1 MNRKQRFNFIRRLRI
16 YQWFWG
22 KNWRRAF
29 TVREHVKV
37 NEETYHS
44 ALAVLVGVVGG
55 IVNVGFL
62 YGIEGVKLI
71 ALRQPGDLVSIAEL
85 LEWWQRLIIPAIGG
99 LAAGLVLH
107 WGAGLIT
114 KGTSNF
120 MEAVVAGDGRLS
132 LGSGSV
138 RAGSSLISVATG
150 ASIGREGAIAALT
163 STIVSNFGQLASW
176 PPYRLRLLVGCG
188 AAAGIAAAYNAP
200 VAGALF
206 AAHIVLGNFS
216 MQIFA
221 PLVTASV
228 VGTLISRTFFG
239 VQPWYRVEAFEFVH
253 LPQLFWFCFLGIF
266 AGVAGSMFLRM
277 LEAGKSL
284 FGRLRVPIYLR
295 LALGG
300 LIVGAIAIE
309 WPEVWGNGYAG
320 AHRILTENLTM
331 SVVLGL
337 LFAKLVATVSAVGSG
352 TVGGVFTPTL
362 FLGAAVGAAF
372 AMLLHGAGYATELP
386 THVFAL
392 VGMGSVLAATVH
404 SPLLAMIM
412 IFEISLNYSMMP
424 PLMLSCVLATLVAR
438 QLHPESVYTTALKDR
453 QIEGIDDNTTLGASQ
468 QQRIGDIM
476 RPAVPPVRDNALL
489 PEVASQFLKHTFNY
503 LPVINSKDHL
513 IGLVALHDVKPHLHA
528 KDELM
533 SVIAS
538 DVMIPV
544 PQLLT
549 PNQLVLDALPLLLKS
564 DQRNLPVVN
573 DLKERKMVGSVSKS
587 EALGLLSEAI
597 AVHSK
602 LRSR

>member
-1 MNRKQRFNFIRRLRI
+1 MNRRSKPSFIRRLRI

-22 KNWRRAF
+22 KNWHRAF
-29 TVREHVKV
+29 NVRQHVKV
-37 NEETYHS
+37 NEETFHIV
-44 ALAVLVGVVGG
+44 LAVVVGVIGG

-62 YGIEGVKLI
+62 YGVEGVKLI
-71 ALRQPGDLVSIAEL
+71 AMRQPGDLVSIAEL
-85 LEWWQRLIIPAIGG
+85 LEWWQRILIPALGG

-107 WGAGLIT
+107 WGGGWIT

-132 LGSGSV
+132 FGSGCI

-163 STIVSNFGQLASW
+163 STIVSKLGQFASW

-188 AAAGIAAAYNAP
+188 ASAGIAAAYNAP

-239 VQPWYRVEAFEFVH
+239 VQPWYHVEAFEFIH
-253 LPQLFWFCFLGIF
+253 LPQLFWFCFLGLF

-277 LEAGKSL
+277 IEASKML
-284 FGRLRVPIYLR
+284 FARLRVPIYVR
-295 LALGG
+295 LMLGG
-300 LIVGAIAIE
+300 LIVGAIAVE
-309 WPEVWGNGYAG
+309 WPEVWGNGYSG
-320 AHRILTENLTM
+320 ANRILTSDMTM
-331 SVVLGL
+331 HVVLGL

-362 FLGAAVGAAF
+362 FLGAAVGASF
-372 AMLLHGAGYATELP
+372 AMLLHGAGYATALP

-438 QLHPESVYTTALKDR
+438 QLHPESVYTTALKGRD
-453 QIEGIDDNTTLGASQ
+453 IESIDDNTTLGASQ

-476 RPAVPPVRDNALL
+476 RAPTPPVRDNAML
-489 PEVASQFLKHTFNY
+489 PEIAAQFLKHTFNY
-503 LPVINSKDHL
+503 LPVINAKEHL
-513 IGLVALHDVKPHLHA
+513 IGLVALHDVKPHLNA

-549 PNQLVLDALPLLLKS
+549 PNQLVLDALPQLLKS
-564 DQRNLPVVN
+564 DQRNIPVVN
-573 DLKERKMVGSVSKS
+573 DLRERKMVGSVSKS

-597 AVHSK
+597 AVHTK